1 MAAMANADY
10 PRLAGLQ
17 LTTVTE
23 AYKLITA
30 KKKYIYPYFRLI
42 TQINKGN
49 NNGDRKEKRWGVCF
63 ELSFA

>member
-1 MAAMANADY
+1 MYSQKLLALLEPQMAAMANADY

-30 KKKYIYPYFRLI
+30 KKNIYISVFQ
-42 TQINKGN
+42 TDNTNK
-49 NNGDRKEKRWGVCF
+49 
-63 ELSFA
+63 